1 MKNNH
6 FKSAAVK
13 ALLVLLYFLIAGLS
27 NTYAKTLSQTKDA
40 VNEPDPWYQIELII
54 FEYTNTRNAE
64 TENWPQQPGLPE
76 KDLTLELM
84 DSRTMLVP
92 DWFPEAFQ
100 LLDQEELLLTT
111 EYNLIRN
118 SRQRRPLLHIG
129 WRQSTHSKNESIPV
143 RIHGHK
149 AYSIQPESAADETI
163 NLGSFLE
170 DFLGQKEE
178 IDKNED
184 QGIELNI
191 EALNQIE
198 GTITLSRARYLHV
211 WTDLIYRI
219 PSEYLIVDPPNTE
232 SFDLESTNVDTLNT
246 FEQPLVS
253 FRLQE
258 HRRMRSKEIHY
269 IDHPLFGIIVLATP
283 FELPEPPEELPE
295 SQNESPTATPSTQE
309 GMEGKDQSTPV
320 ADI

>member
-6 FKSAAVK
+6 FKSAFLNT
-13 ALLVLLYFLIAGLS
+13 LLAFMYFLTAGITT
-27 NTYAKTLSQTKDA
+27 TYAQPSSQTKDITDK
-40 VNEPDPWYQIELII
+40 PDLWYQIELIV

-84 DSRTMLVP
+84 DSRTMLEA

-100 LLDQEELLLTT
+100 MLDQGELQLTT

-129 WRQSTHSKNESIPV
+129 WRQPTHSKNESIPV
-143 RIHGHK
+143 RIRGHK
-149 AYSIQPESAADETI
+149 AYSIQPESAEDETI
-163 NLGSFLE
+163 NLGSFLG

-178 IDKNED
+178 MDKPED

-191 EALNQIE
+191 ETLNQIE

-219 PSEYLIVDPPNTE
+219 PSEDLIVDTLSAE
-232 SFDLESTNVDTLNT
+232 SSDVDSTNVDPVNT

-269 IDHPLFGIIVLATP
+269 IDHPLFGVIVLATP

-295 SQNESPTATPSTQE
+295 SQNESSTATPSTQE